1 MPWVLGPS
9 TVPVVTDLQRAETNV
24 ELAVLSLIEHGRSS
38 GVDLAVRIA
47 SAAIVASAGLDA
59 ERFKLY
65 FDIVS
70 CHLPEGVR
78 WTAATTMNSFGYEY
92 RSEFARHYVAEGKA
106 EGRAEGRTEGQVK
119 VVLKVLASRF
129 GPPSEIV
136 QARIRTA
143 TEAQLD
149 GVVERL
155 LIAQTLEEALG
166 QLSSFGCDFRGLLI

>member
-1 MPWVLGPS
+1 M
-9 TVPVVTDLQRAETNV
+9 PVVTDLRRAEANV
-24 ELAVLSLIEHGRSS
+24 ELAVLSLIEHGRSA
-38 GVDLAVRIA
+38 GVDLAAKTA

-78 WTAATTMNSFGYEY
+78 WRTSTTMNAFGYEY

-119 VVLKVLASRF
+119 VVLKLLASRF
-129 GPPSEIV
+129 GPLSEVMIS
-136 QARIRTA
+136 RISA
-143 TEAQLD
+143 ASEAQLD
-149 GVVERL
+149 E
-155 LIAQTLEEALG
+155 LIDRVLIGQTLEEALG
-166 QLSSFGCDFRGLLI
+166 QLS